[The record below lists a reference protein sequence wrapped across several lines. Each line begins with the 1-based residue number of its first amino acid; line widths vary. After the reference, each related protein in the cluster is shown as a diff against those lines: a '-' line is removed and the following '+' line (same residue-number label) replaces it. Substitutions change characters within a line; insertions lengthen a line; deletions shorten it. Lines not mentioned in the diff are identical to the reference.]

1 MLAPLEVWAR
11 VLVYIIDAAI
21 CAFFAWQFYL
31 DLKVAPEKRAYW
43 KSHWFEVLA
52 LVPLALLAG
61 IQLMLP
67 VSHNMVV
74 ILVYQL
80 MLVPFI
86 VLRVMRVFSLT
97 DRFVRQRG
105 LIYLVLISFGFIFVG
120 ALIML
125 ILEQGSGRTQI
136 TDFQDALWWSTAAI
150 TKVGFNDV
158 SPVTPAGRVLGMIWM
173 IIGMVVMADL
183 ISELSA
189 RLVESRIK
197 RRDGDELRD
206 KMVEEIKARVERI
219 DQLDEDEMKMLVNIM
234 HALRQKSGSASNLK
248 TGEPG

>member
-1 MLAPLEVWAR
+1 
-11 VLVYIIDAAI
+11 
-21 CAFFAWQFYL
+21 
-31 DLKVAPEKRAYW
+31 
-43 KSHWFEVLA
+43 
-52 LVPLALLAG
+52 
-61 IQLMLP
+61 
-67 VSHNMVV
+67 
-74 ILVYQL
+74 
-80 MLVPFI
+80 
-86 VLRVMRVFSLT
+86 
-97 DRFVRQRG
+97 
-105 LIYLVLISFGFIFVG
+105 
-120 ALIML
+120 ML